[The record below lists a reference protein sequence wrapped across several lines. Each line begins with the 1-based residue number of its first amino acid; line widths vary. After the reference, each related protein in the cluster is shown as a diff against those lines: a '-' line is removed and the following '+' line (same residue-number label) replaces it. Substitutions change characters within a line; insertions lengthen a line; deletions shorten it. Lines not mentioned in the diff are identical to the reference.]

1 LRPSTPHEAA
11 MLADALINATGLFA
25 LTLNVSGVVRPND
38 RRLLRTAGW
47 ASALW
52 AVNNV
57 LIGAHTAAALSV
69 LSVGRQWA
77 ASALHGKAPHLRSI
91 AFATIALLTFLIG
104 WLSWSGVPTLFPV
117 AGSLIGS
124 YAMLFME
131 GTRLR
136 IALVVI
142 NAFWIHNALS
152 YGAWWQAGANVVAGT
167 AAAVGAWRACRP

>member
-1 LRPSTPHEAA
+1 
-11 MLADALINATGLFA
+11 MLADTLINATGLFA

-38 RRLLRTAGW
+38 RTLMRTTGW

-69 LSVGRQWA
+69 LSVGRQSA
-77 ASALHGKAPHLRSI
+77 AAALHGKAPRLRSI
-91 AFATIALLTFLIG
+91 AFATIALLTFFIG

-124 YAMLFME
+124 YAMLFMK
-131 GTRLR
+131 GARLR

-142 NAFWIHNALS
+142 NAFWLYNALS
-152 YGAWWQAGANVVAGT
+152 FGAWWQVGANVVAGT
-167 AAAVGAWRACRP
+167 AAAVGAWRACKP

>member
-1 LRPSTPHEAA
+1 
-11 MLADALINATGLFA
+11 MLADTLINATGLFA

-38 RRLLRTAGW
+38 RTLMRTSGW

-69 LSVGRQWA
+69 LSVGRQSA
-77 ASALHGKAPHLRSI
+77 AAALHGRVASLRWI
-91 AFATIALLTFLIG
+91 AFATIVVLTLLIG
-104 WLSWSGVPTLFPV
+104 WFSWSGMLTLFPV

-124 YAMLFME
+124 YAMLFMQ
-131 GTRLR
+131 GARLR

-142 NAFWIHNALS
+142 NAFWLYGALS
-152 YGAWWQAGANVVAGT
+152 YDAWWQVGANVVAGT
-167 AAAVGAWRACRP
+167 AAAVGALRAFRA